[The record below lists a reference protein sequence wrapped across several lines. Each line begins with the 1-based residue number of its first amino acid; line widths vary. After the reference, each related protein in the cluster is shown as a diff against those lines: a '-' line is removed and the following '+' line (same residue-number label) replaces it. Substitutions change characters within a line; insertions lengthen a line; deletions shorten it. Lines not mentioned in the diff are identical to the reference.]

1 MNWSEYS
8 TLKSGSK
15 VSFAADKQTTKEAV
29 SEVTDSDGKVVR
41 AAEAKEEREFVVLAQ
56 KSWDSQTGEALPD
69 SKREYTLSDL
79 EREKARFDSE
89 IARLQAQSDG
99 VKAAIVDFNRFQKT
113 INKQEKTMAKKQKE
127 EPMVSIDGKEYKVSD
142 LEPEQVDMVNHV
154 ADLSNKLRSAQF
166 NVVQLQ
172 GGHKFFMDMLNESL
186 EEDKPEAN
194 GKPEAN

>member
-79 EREKARFDSE
+79 EGEKARFDSE

-99 VKAAIVDFNRFQKT
+99 VKAAIVDF
-113 INKQEKTMAKKQKE
+113 KK
-127 EPMVSIDGKEYKVSD
+127 V
-142 LEPEQVDMVNHV
+142 
-154 ADLSNKLRSAQF
+154 
-166 NVVQLQ
+166 
-172 GGHKFFMDMLNESL
+172 
-186 EEDKPEAN
+186 
-194 GKPEAN
+194 